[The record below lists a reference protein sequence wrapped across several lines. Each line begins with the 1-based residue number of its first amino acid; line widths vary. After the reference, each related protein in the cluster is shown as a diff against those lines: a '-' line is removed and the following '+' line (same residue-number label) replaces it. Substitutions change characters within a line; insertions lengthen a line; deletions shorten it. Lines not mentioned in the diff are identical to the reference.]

1 MHFSIVKMNPPDASP
16 SHGFDDVI
24 LPLFFALRRL
34 GFDTEIRFNTCNMKS
49 RNIVFGSCIAPR
61 RIGRTLPKGSIIFN
75 LEQITQGSKWCNND
89 YLTHLR
95 DFAIWDYSAVNVAA
109 LAALGIGNC
118 AHVPFGYVPEMT
130 RVRHTPTPDVEMLF
144 YGLITERRQQL
155 VSRLFN
161 EGVHI
166 LATQEAF
173 GHRRDAL
180 LARTRLVLNIHQFL
194 PARLEIVRLGYVW
207 ANGVAVLSEKRHDTE
222 IPDYLREACT
232 FAEYDDICETAKTLL
247 AQPGQR
253 EAQAKRGFA
262 AFASYTLAA
271 SLERVVG
278 KRVSSI
284 APLQTASSAG
294 PVDEWLV
301 REGSGG

>member
-1 MHFSIVKMNPPDASP
+1 MHFSLVKMNPPDASP

-24 LPLFFALRRL
+24 LPLYFALRRL
-34 GFDTEIRFNTCNMKS
+34 GFDTEIRFNSCNEKS

-61 RIGRTLPKGSIIFN
+61 RIGRTLPKGSILFN
-75 LEQITQGSKWCNND
+75 LEQINHESKWCNND
-89 YLTHLR
+89 YLTHLH
-95 DFAIWDYSAVNVAA
+95 DFTVWDYSEANVT
-109 LAALGIGNC
+109 ALGTLGIDNC

-130 RVRHTPTPDVEMLF
+130 RVRHSPTPDVDMLF

-155 VSRLFN
+155 VSRLFS

-173 GHRRDAL
+173 GHMRDAL
-180 LARTRLVLNIHQFL
+180 LARTRLLLNIHQFL

-207 ANGVAVLSEKRHDTE
+207 ANGVAVLSEQRHDTE
-222 IPDYLREACT
+222 IPDYLRDACI
-232 FAEYDDICETAKTLL
+232 FADFDDICGMAKTLL

-253 EAQAKRGFA
+253 EAQAKRGFR
-262 AFASYTLAA
+262 AFASYPLTE

-278 KRVSSI
+278 KRVRGV
-284 APLQTASSAG
+284 APLQTAFI
-294 PVDEWLV
+294 DEWLV
-301 REGSGG
+301 REGNDS